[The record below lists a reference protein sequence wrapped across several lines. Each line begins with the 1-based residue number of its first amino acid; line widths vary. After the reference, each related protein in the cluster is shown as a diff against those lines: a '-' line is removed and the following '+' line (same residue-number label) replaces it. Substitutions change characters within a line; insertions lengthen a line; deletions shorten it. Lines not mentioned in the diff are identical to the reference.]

1 MRIENARLLQL
12 QLLLLFWRCC
22 CSCRCYECGEMKRK
36 DAFTKAQWKQDTYRV
51 CKECTT
57 QKREA
62 GTPYRC
68 TQCGLWHAA
77 CHFASKH
84 QNPRWSMYRVC
95 LTCDAVKQCCVCK
108 KTNEGTFWPR
118 SMEYEETGTKSLLA
132 MPNQNSWFLEV
143 RGLPTPKAPAP
154 IFHVYLQAVL
164 WRKWNADVQHMLHC
178 HCAGCYP
185 QTCCHVCH
193 NTTGTSSQKS
203 PPQADV
209 MWHLG
214 SDCTTP
220 PQSQASSQWHHHN
233 PCFTDKRGHERMPR
247 SNKYHITNVCLSSL
261 RESYKI
267 HHGVRKSPRTR
278 TLRSTVSCP
287 RWCSMQAVYALLP
300 DLQHKG
306 DNNQITWT
314 HSSEAQKSYRTI
326 L

>member
-1 MRIENARLLQL
+1 MHHAEARGRNTLSMHAVRPVA
-12 QLLLLFWRCC
+12 RCVPLC
-22 CSCRCYECGEMKRK
+22 
-36 DAFTKAQWKQDTYRV
+36 KQ
-51 CKECTT
+51 
-57 QKREA
+57 
-62 GTPYRC
+62 
-68 TQCGLWHAA
+68 
-77 CHFASKH
+77 ASKSTMEH
-84 QNPRWSMYRVC
+84 VPSMSNLWRGKTMLCLQN
-95 LTCDAVKQCCVCK
+95 

-164 WRKWNADVQHMLHC
+164 WRKWNGDVQHMLHC

-306 DNNQITWT
+306 DINQITWT